1 MSIVSNHTIVM
12 NGSCHSQQF
21 TTIMPASNTA
31 NPTGDS
37 TSVALQ
43 KQISQTNQAPNIE
56 AQPNGSHSLIMP
68 NGDHCGEDGLEN
80 GGVIAEEEAPCIDII
95 INNVVCSFS
104 TRCYLNLK
112 KIATEG
118 VHVEYR
124 RENGMLNMKL
134 RRPNVT
140 ATIWSSGNITCTGST
155 SEDEA
160 RISARRI
167 ARRLQRLGFN
177 ARFCNYRVVN
187 VLGTCSVNFGIKL
200 AQFSEAHMQTASY
213 EPELHP
219 GVTYKIKE
227 PKATLKIFS
236 TGSITV
242 TAPSVENVQHA
253 IEHIYPL
260 VVPHK
265 MDLPHVKNKVILA
278 ERKALKKHGVYVHI
292 PFEED
297 GDEEEEEDG
306 DDELEC
312 NGVVHTLNDVK
323 DEEEDFSDDFDS
335 DVSHD

>member
-1 MSIVSNHTIVM
+1 M
-12 NGSCHSQQF
+12 NGTHHSNQF
-21 TTIMPASNTA
+21 IPVANTM
-31 NPTGDS
+31 NQTGDNITDS
-37 TSVALQ
+37 MQ
-43 KQISQTNQAPNIE
+43 KAIPPSNQEINPA
-56 AQPNGSHSLIMP
+56 AQPNG
-68 NGDHCGEDGLEN
+68 NGPTEN
-80 GGVIAEEEAPCIDII
+80 VAGVVEEEEAPCIDII

-104 TRCYLNLK
+104 TKCYLNLK

-118 VHVEYR
+118 AHVEYR

-155 SEDEA
+155 SEEEA
-160 RISARRI
+160 RVSARRI

-200 AQFSEAHMQTASY
+200 AQFSAEHMQTASY

-242 TAPSVENVQHA
+242 TAPSVANVQHA
-253 IEHIYPL
+253 VEHIYPL

-265 MDLPHVKNKVILA
+265 MDLPHLKNKLLLA
-278 ERKALKKHGVYVHI
+278 ESKALKKEGVYLHL
-292 PFEED
+292 PF
-297 GDEEEEEDG
+297 G
-306 DDELEC
+306 DDEEDEEDDEFEC
-312 NGVVHTLNDVK
+312 NGVEHAVNVVNYD
-323 DEEEDFSDDFDS
+323 DDDDDFSDDFDS

>member
-1 MSIVSNHTIVM
+1 MSIVSNPAIVM
-12 NGSCHSQQF
+12 NGGCHSQQF
-21 TTIMPASNTA
+21 TTTIPASNSA
-31 NPTGDS
+31 NSTGDNTAS
-37 TSVALQ
+37 ALH
-43 KQISQTNQAPNIE
+43 KQISQSASIE
-56 AQPNGSHSLIMP
+56 VQHNGNDSSIKL
-68 NGDHCGEDGLEN
+68 NGDYCAEN
-80 GGVIAEEEAPCIDII
+80 GDSALEAGVVAEEGPCIDII

-118 VHVEYR
+118 IHVEYR

-160 RISARRI
+160 RLSARRI

-187 VLGTCSVNFGIKL
+187 VLGTCSVKFGIKL

-242 TAPSVENVQHA
+242 TAPSVNNVQHA

-265 MDLPHVKNKVILA
+265 MDLPHSKNKLILA
-278 ERKALKKHGVYVHI
+278 ERKALKKQGVYVNL
-292 PFEED
+292 PFEDD
-297 GDEEEEEDG
+297 GEEEDDDEYD

-312 NGVVHTLNDVK
+312 NGVAHSLNDVK
-323 DEEEDFSDDFDS
+323 DEEDDFSDDFDS